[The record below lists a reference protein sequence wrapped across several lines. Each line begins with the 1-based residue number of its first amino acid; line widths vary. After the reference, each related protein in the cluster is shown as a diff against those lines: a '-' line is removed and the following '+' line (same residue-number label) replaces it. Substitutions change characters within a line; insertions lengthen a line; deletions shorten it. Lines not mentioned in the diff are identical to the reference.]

1 MFARFKSIVAKHI
14 AKAVGSPKFTYTVVL
29 KANGVAV
36 KAMKVHSITRRSEFV
51 RTIGTTT
58 FITILVPMSQL
69 RLLLS
74 NTYGNLTCTLGTF
87 ISGRLS
93 KREVLYGVVQNAQDL
108 DLSAPTKNL
117 GQGDDMDFS
126 VVTLELMSE
135 TVWNLRMV
143 QHGLNI
149 QRNDPLTVC
158 RFLLARTTRAQD
170 AQKGDTEALQYA
182 EELQTPY
189 ASIVVPDGT
198 PFRGIFDYLQNRYG
212 VYSQGLGVFNYQD
225 IWFLFKP
232 WNKARFQEDDYRL
245 VIYALAADDMAQPE
259 HTFRIDGKTYYVVV
273 AGDTKLVDQRDQSA
287 LNEGTGYRVASVRAL
302 DGRTVDLSSDGPQS
316 TTSDAF
322 VSASNPTPH
331 NSKMTNANFGQQKF
345 TDSDKALR
353 SEFARK
359 GGRYLTVTWSN
370 AMFGAVRPGMG
381 VQYNYAND
389 GGMFTKH
396 GTIIGEIHHTALDG
410 GGTAGEQY
418 VSNAEILLWI
428 AD

>member
-117 GQGDDMDFS
+117 SQGDDMDFS

>member
-117 GQGDDMDFS
+117 SQGDDMDFS

-182 EELQTPY
+182 EEPQTPY

-273 AGDTKLVDQRDQSA
+273 AGDTRLVDQRDQSA

-370 AMFGAVRPGMG
+370 AMFGAVCPGMG

>member
-117 GQGDDMDFS
+117 SQGDDMDFS

-170 AQKGDTEALQYA
+170 TQKGDTEALQYA